1 MNCRSDGP
9 PEPVRVVVKRVGE
22 PAVVEEILPTVE
34 QVLEITG
41 GVNRIQVDLNELDGQ
56 GSDVVGLW
64 FGNDDLPGPTP
75 GNFTIPGGTTMF
87 GTVIF
92 AHLENGMGSLSKE
105 QVTRIAGGFEACS
118 LGDPLCTVCERA
130 DCEANGE
137 HQEAL
142 GVFTVELAD
151 VLDAFPQLSRYQ
163 ARHVLHDIGGELE
176 GAAEDYLQ
184 ENLFEVIRAAAD
196 DIVTSIKKAK

>member
-41 GVNRIQVDLNELDGQ
+41 GVNRIQVDLNELDGL

-64 FGNDDLPGPTP
+64 FGNDYLPGPTP

-105 QVTRIAGGFEACS
+105 QTTRIEACPF
-118 LGDPLCTVCERA
+118 GDPLCTVCERA

-142 GVFTVELAD
+142 AVITVELAD

-163 ARHVLHDIGGELE
+163 ARHVLRDIGGELE
-176 GAAEDYLQ
+176 GAAEDHLQ
-184 ENLFEVIRAAAD
+184 ENLIEVIRAAAY
-196 DIVTSIKKAK
+196 DIVASIKKAQ